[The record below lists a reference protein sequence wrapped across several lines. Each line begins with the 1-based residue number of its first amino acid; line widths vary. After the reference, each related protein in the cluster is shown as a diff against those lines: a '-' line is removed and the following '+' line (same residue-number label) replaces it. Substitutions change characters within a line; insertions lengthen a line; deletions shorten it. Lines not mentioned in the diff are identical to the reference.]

1 VLIGIDFPREKWP
14 TTKPRAKFSRPDAC
28 TSLQKLVGAKKL
40 TDLFGT
46 AA

>member
-1 VLIGIDFPREKWP
+1 MLIGIVFPREKWP
-14 TTKPRAKFSRPDAC
+14 TTKQRAEFSRPGAC

-40 TDLFGT
+40 ADLFGT